1 MGFFHTYCMC
11 WLGLTRFGF
20 FALLSQQG
28 CLCECVYL
36 TDDVLVFIVK
46 GAAVNLFSPPYY
58 RSITANKAQ
67 LIQLISNKFLAIKV
81 PHYLVRAV
89 T

>member
-46 GAAVNLFSPPYY
+46 GAAVNLFSPP
-58 RSITANKAQ
+58 
-67 LIQLISNKFLAIKV
+67 
-81 PHYLVRAV
+81 
-89 T
+89 

>member
-1 MGFFHTYCMC
+1 MGLFHTYCMR
-11 WLGLTRFGF
+11 WLVLTQFGF

-28 CLCECVYL
+28 CLCEWVYL

-46 GAAVNLFSPPYY
+46 GAAVNLFLPPYY
-58 RSITANKAQ
+58 RSIPANKAQ
-67 LIQLISNKFLAIKV
+67 LIQLISNTVLTIKV